1 MPSDGSTDRDRSG
14 KEQEED
20 MVEYQINPSGVSPDT
35 SRQRINELITNYSDE
50 ELGRMVRSAMAA
62 RQQAER
68 EDGATLRSFRAWLE
82 SVGLGWI
89 VAASDRTADALKSI
103 LEALRRI
110 FA

>member
-1 MPSDGSTDRDRSG
+1 MA
-14 KEQEED
+14 
-20 MVEYQINPSGVSPDT
+20 EYQINPSGVSPDT

-50 ELGRMVRSAMAA
+50 ELGRMGRSAMAA

-68 EDGATLRSFRAWLE
+68 EDGTTLRSFRAWLE

-89 VAASDRTADALKSI
+89 VAAADRTVDALKSI

-110 FA
+110 FS